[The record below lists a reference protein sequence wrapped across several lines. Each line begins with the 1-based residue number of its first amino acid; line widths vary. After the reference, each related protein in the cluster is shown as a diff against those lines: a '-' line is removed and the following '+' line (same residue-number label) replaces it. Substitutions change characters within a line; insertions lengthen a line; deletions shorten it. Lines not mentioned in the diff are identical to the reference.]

1 MWRTTPHTSNVPREK
16 PKQKSTL
23 PPQSFKGNP
32 IPPPP
37 TNKGEVHLSLRNPG
51 AYMRSSLL
59 KKKKK
64 TTTTT
69 EWIGNG
75 WIPTSLL
82 EASQIALPF

>member
-37 TNKGEVHLSLRNPG
+37 TNKGKVHLSLRNPG

-59 KKKKK
+59 KKKKQQQQQQSGLG
-64 TTTTT
+64 T
-69 EWIGNG
+69 GG
-75 WIPTSLL
+75 FQPRY
-82 EASQIALPF
+82 